1 MDSAFWS
8 PDKGVGEV
16 EDAYRWTHLDLSSTF
31 IIHAHAIL
39 ISENFHHFIGA
50 GELRMI
56 SKIPYLSLAYCPIY
70 HHQ

>member
-8 PDKGVGEV
+8 PDKGVGEA

-39 ISENFHHFIGA
+39 ISE
-50 GELRMI
+50 I
-56 SKIPYLSLAYCPIY
+56 SITLLVLVN
-70 HHQ
+70 